1 MKSIIAIE
9 FSMFFHSLGEY
20 ASNNAQIVKPTIILN
35 QWQIVNKEGKSKKP
49 FSYPCKYT
57 AKSLNGNT
65 P

>member
-35 QWQIVNKEGKSKKP
+35 QWQIVNKEAKLKG
-49 FSYPCKYT
+49 FSRK
-57 AKSLNGNT
+57 
-65 P
+65 